1 MTSRPLWQRLH
12 QGDPQAMQIVLERA
26 LTHKGVQVTQ
36 VHRQGDEWVVALAA
50 QPLPPPVL
58 LQKLLAQELR
68 RYGLPLTTALRVR
81 GDGWEIAF
89 TLAEA
94 LAPVQPTP
102 RRAARVRPVDLPLY
116 TLDATQRRILLIGLV
131 TALVLCSHP
140 FVRFVLS
147 YLVITIH
154 ELGHTLAAWLM
165 GYPALP
171 AFDFLYG
178 GGVTLRLGERWV
190 LVPIGVYGALVG
202 GLLYFW
208 RNRWTCLVLLALGL
222 LYTGLYVTRWSEG
235 LVVAMGHGMELLVA
249 GLFLL
254 RALTGWACQQ
264 PGEQTLYGILGF
276 FVLVYDLHFAWQLL
290 FDAQVRAWY
299 LQGKGDVLDHDLVR
313 LAQEFLGVDLALV
326 VVLLGLSCL
335 VTPLVA
341 WGLYRYQS
349 YWLYAGV
356 GLLRKVG

>member
-1 MTSRPLWQRLH
+1 MRT
-12 QGDPQAMQIVLERA
+12 ALERA
-26 LTHKGVQVTQ
+26 LAHKGVQVCQ
-36 VHRQGDEWVVALAA
+36 VHRQGDEWLVELAV
-50 QPLPPPVL
+50 QPLPPAVL
-58 LQKLLAQELR
+58 VQELLAQELH

-81 GDGWEIAF
+81 GDGWEMAF
-89 TLAEA
+89 TLAEV
-94 LAPVQPTP
+94 LAPVRRSP
-102 RRAARVRPVDLPLY
+102 RRSVDLPLY

-131 TALVLCSHP
+131 TALVLDSIP
-140 FVRFVLS
+140 LVRLVLS

-165 GYPALP
+165 GYPAIP

-178 GGVTLRLGERWV
+178 GGVTLQLGQRWV
-190 LVPIGVYGALVG
+190 LVPMVVYMVLVG
-202 GLLYFW
+202 GLMYFR
-208 RNRWTCLVLLALGL
+208 RNGWTCLALLALGL
-222 LYTGLYVTRWSEG
+222 IYTGLYFTRWSEG
-235 LVVAMGHGMELLVA
+235 LVVAMGHGMELLLA

-299 LQGKGDVLDHDLVR
+299 LQGKGGLLDQDVVR